1 MNIYYLEK
9 MLELKKREVE
19 QFAKENGRPKQIKS
33 NTFIRSPFVKRKTTL
48 SNQVCCA

>member
-9 MLELKKREVE
+9 MFELKKREVE
-19 QFAKENGRPKQIKS
+19 QYAKEIGRPGQIKL
-33 NTFIRSPFVKRKTTL
+33 NTFSRSPFIKRETTQ

>member
-9 MLELKKREVE
+9 MFELKKKEME
-19 QFAKENGRPKQIKS
+19 QYAKEIGRPGQINLNVFS
-33 NTFIRSPFVKRKTTL
+33 RSPFIKRETTH

>member
-9 MLELKKREVE
+9 MFEMKKREVE

-33 NTFIRSPFVKRKTTL
+33 NTFSRSPFIKRETTQ

>member
-9 MLELKKREVE
+9 MFEMKKRKVE
-19 QFAKENGRPKQIKS
+19 QFAKENSRPKQIKS
-33 NTFIRSPFVKRKTTL
+33 NTFSRSLLKKRATTQ